1 MEIIIYG
8 LIFIIGTLF
17 GSFFTLAVYRIPIG
31 ENILYKHS
39 FCPNCKTKLKFKDL
53 IPIISYIAL
62 GGKCTYCGQKIRI
75 RYLLLEILSGMVF
88 LLFALSLKADVY
100 NLDTNLIIYF
110 LLFILYIASLFI
122 IAGIDKERTQIQ
134 KSLLIFGMV
143 IAFMYMTYV
152 CIQDFEAIYTYIIYL
167 ALTIILLIANIIFV
181 RKKLHDSYTI
191 QILML
196 ILYMLIFSGTFVM
209 YMTITISLFMIAI
222 VTLMKE
228 LKERARK
235 KVVSKVK
242 ENEVKIPIGFY
253 LCVSNILL
261 ILINNF
267 LCNWV
272 I

>member
-1 MEIIIYG
+1 
-8 LIFIIGTLF
+8 
-17 GSFFTLAVYRIPIG
+17 
-31 ENILYKHS
+31 
-39 FCPNCKTKLKFKDL
+39 
-53 IPIISYIAL
+53 
-62 GGKCTYCGQKIRI
+62 
-75 RYLLLEILSGMVF
+75 
-88 LLFALSLKADVY
+88 
-100 NLDTNLIIYF
+100 
-110 LLFILYIASLFI
+110 
-122 IAGIDKERTQIQ
+122 
-134 KSLLIFGMV
+134 
-143 IAFMYMTYV
+143 
-152 CIQDFEAIYTYIIYL
+152 
-167 ALTIILLIANIIFV
+167 
-181 RKKLHDSYTI
+181 
-191 QILML
+191 ML